1 MKKIFA
7 AVIAVILVVSA
18 LCVVSSAVISD
29 YSDAPVV
36 DSGITLNV
44 GDVVVFYDSFVYYD
58 KDYYESHKDDD
69 PDDGDPFELMSE
81 IPSDYFNLPAYD
93 ILTGSEYGE
102 DKEHV
107 EASDCISII
116 EVEAGSCYVVTCLSS
131 GTFVVCSSVNDDD
144 DGADALPVK
153 YTVTIAETS
162 SGGFIS
168 SFLSGLT
175 EVFAGLA
182 KGFAG
187 VSVNA
192 ADSLIL
198 TSDGSLTSF
207 AQLGIF
213 GIGLALVAGVVGL
226 LARRFRR

>member
-1 MKKIFA
+1 MKKFFA
-7 AVIAVILVVSA
+7 AFVAVILVVSA
-18 LCVVSSAVISD
+18 LCVVSSAMD
-29 YSDAPVV
+29 YSNAPVE

-44 GDVVVFYDSFVYYD
+44 GDVVVFYDRLSYYD
-58 KDYYESHKDDD
+58 KAYYEQYKDETDFD
-69 PDDGDPFELMSE
+69 SFEGMSE
-81 IPSDYFNLPAYD
+81 IPSDYWDLPAYS
-93 ILTGSEYGE
+93 ILSGTEYGYDE
-102 DKEHV
+102 EYV
-107 EASDCISII
+107 EASDSISIV
-116 EVEAGSCYVVTCLSS
+116 EVEAGNCYVVTCLSS
-131 GTFVVCSSVNDDD
+131 GTFVVCSSVANDMED
-144 DGADALPVK
+144 ADPVK

-162 SGGFIS
+162 SGGFIA

-175 EVFAGLA
+175 EVFAGLT
-182 KGFAG
+182 KGLAG

>member
-18 LCVVSSAVISD
+18 LCVVSSAVIVD
-29 YSDAPVV
+29 YSDAPVE
-36 DSGITLNV
+36 DSGITLHV
-44 GDVVVFYDSFVYYD
+44 GDVVVFYDSGSYYD
-58 KDYYESHKDDD
+58 KDYYEENKDETDY
-69 PDDGDPFELMSE
+69 DPFELKTA
-81 IPSDYFNLPAYD
+81 IPPDYWNLPAYN
-93 ILTGSEYGE
+93 ILVGSEYGD

-107 EASDCISII
+107 EASDCISIV
-116 EVEAGSCYVVTCLSS
+116 EVEAGNLYVVTCLSS
-131 GTFVVCSSVNDDD
+131 GTFFVCSSFDSGDES
-144 DGADALPVK
+144 ALPVK
-153 YTVTIAETS
+153 YTVTIAETA

-175 EVFAGLA
+175 EIFAGLA

-198 TSDGSLTSF
+198 TSDGGLTSF

>member
-1 MKKIFA
+1 MKKFIA
-7 AVIAVILVVSA
+7 AISAVFLLVS
-18 LCVVSSAVISD
+18 LFCVVSSAMD
-29 YSDAPVV
+29 YSNAPVE

-44 GDVVVFYDSFVYYD
+44 GDVVVFYDRFAYYD
-58 KDYYESHKDDD
+58 KAYYEQYKDETDY
-69 PDDGDPFELMSE
+69 DPFENMSA
-81 IPSDYFNLPAYD
+81 IPSEYWYLPAYY
-93 ILTGSEYGE
+93 ILSGSDYGYG
-102 DKEHV
+102 EHV
-107 EASDCISII
+107 EASDCISIV
-116 EVEAGSCYVVTCLSS
+116 EVEADNCYVVTCLSS
-131 GTFVVCSSVNDDD
+131 GTFVVCSSVAGEDET
-144 DGADALPVK
+144 ADPVK
-153 YTVTIAETS
+153 YTVTISEKS

-175 EVFAGLA
+175 EVFAGLT

>member
-18 LCVVSSAVISD
+18 LCVVSSAVIVD
-29 YSDAPVV
+29 YSDAPVE
-36 DSGITLNV
+36 DSGITLHV
-44 GDVVVFYDSFVYYD
+44 GDVVVFYDDFVYYD
-58 KDYYESHKDDD
+58 KHYYDLNKDHEPES
-69 PDDGDPFELMSE
+69 DPFEGLSA
-81 IPSDYFNLPAYD
+81 IPSDYWNLPAYD
-93 ILTGSEYGE
+93 ILVGSEYGD

-116 EVEAGSCYVVTCLSS
+116 EVAAGNCYVVTCLSS

-144 DGADALPVK
+144 SGEDALPVK
-153 YTVTIAETS
+153 YTVTIAETA
-162 SGGFIS
+162 SGSFIA

-175 EVFAGLA
+175 EIFAGLV

-207 AQLGIF
+207 AQLGIC

>member
-18 LCVVSSAVISD
+18 LCVVSSA
-29 YSDAPVV
+29 YSIVYEFD
-36 DSGITLNV
+36 V
-44 GDVVVFYDSFVYYD
+44 GDSVVFYDANYIAVDADTQDDEELTYLSSSSKVRFISYYD
-58 KDYYESHKDDD
+58 MVSFNVTSEPEGIYTLTYSYENASENVYHLNFTA
-69 PDDGDPFELMSE
+69 PGCVTVVYTDGG
-81 IPSDYFNLPAYD
+81 SDYTEKY
-93 ILTGSEYGE
+93 
-102 DKEHV
+102 
-107 EASDCISII
+107 SIR
-116 EVEAGSCYVVTCLSS
+116 GSS
-131 GTFVVCSSVNDDD
+131 GTA
-144 DGADALPVK
+144 G
-153 YTVTIAETS
+153 S
-162 SGGFIS
+162 SGSFIA

-175 EVFAGLA
+175 EIFAGLA

-207 AQLGIF
+207 AQLGIC

>member
-18 LCVVSSAVISD
+18 LCVVSSAGSED
-29 YSDAPVV
+29 GEDEFS
-36 DSGITLNV
+36 DSGIVLHV
-44 GDVVVFYDSFVYYD
+44 GDVVLFYDSSSYYS
-58 KDYYESHKDDD
+58 KDYYEQYKDYD
-69 PDDGDPFELMSE
+69 PDDGDPFDLKDPVPEPYYDL
-81 IPSDYFNLPAYD
+81 PSYD
-93 ILTGSEYGE
+93 VLGQDEFFCA
-102 DKEHV
+102 V
-107 EASDCISII
+107 NSDCISVN
-116 EVEAGSCYVVTCLSS
+116 EVVSGCCYVITCLSP
-131 GTFVVCSSVNDDD
+131 GTFNLYYHQDEFCTY
-144 DGADALPVK
+144 
-153 YTVTIAETS
+153 YTAVIENSRSGSFIA
-162 SGGFIS
+162 

-175 EVFAGLA
+175 EIFAGLA

>member
-18 LCVVSSAVISD
+18 LCVVSSAMD
-29 YSDAPVV
+29 YSNAPVN

-44 GDVVVFYDSFVYYD
+44 GDVVVFYDNYSYYD

-69 PDDGDPFELMSE
+69 PNNGDPFEGKSE
-81 IPSDYFNLPAYD
+81 IPSDYWDFPAYD
-93 ILTGSEYGE
+93 ILVGSEYG
-102 DKEHV
+102 DTEHV
-107 EASDCISII
+107 EASDCISIV
-116 EVEAGSCYVVTCLSS
+116 EVAAGNLYVVTCLSS
-131 GTFVVCSSVNDDD
+131 GTFVVCSSVNTENES
-144 DGADALPVK
+144 ADPVK

-175 EVFAGLA
+175 EIFAGLA

-213 GIGLALVAGVVGL
+213 SIGLALVAGVVGL
-226 LARRFRR
+226 LARRLRR